1 MPNLQTIISTH
12 SPHIVS
18 NHPFE
23 NIRYMSLNNGE
34 NGGNIEI
41 KNFYN
46 ELSKKYKREEK
57 EFAFLKQY
65 LSVQSSELFLQIKQ
79 FLLKVYRKVY

>member
-1 MPNLQTIISTH
+1 MQTIISTH

-23 NIRYMSLNNGE
+23 NIRYMSLKNGE
-34 NGGNIEI
+34 NGNNIEI

-46 ELSKKYKREEK
+46 ELSKKYSGEKK
-57 EFAFLKQY
+57 EFYFLTQTSLDKGTQRKTTEN
-65 LSVQSSELFLQIKQ
+65 ELPSLTQCTA
-79 FLLKVYRKVY
+79 

>member
-46 ELSKKYKREEK
+46 ELSKNTKEK
-57 EFAFLKQY
+57 KKNLRF
-65 LSVQSSELFLQIKQ
+65 
-79 FLLKVYRKVY
+79 